1 MAAWG
6 LLALLLALDLA
17 LVVCHIRLSPR
28 QGSWNL
34 EADNGYPEKLQY
46 VKWLGGCLLLTLALR
61 RHAAIYFGWAAI
73 CLYFLLDDAA
83 LLHEWIG
90 ERLAIGL
97 GLGRIHRIYLA
108 WFPGSYL
115 RPQDFGEL
123 IVALIVAA
131 AIAALLVLSW
141 PARDAAR
148 ERVVARRLLMWLGV
162 FALFAVGVDMVHVM
176 VSRASAPAAYV
187 LGVIEDAGEMICAS
201 LLVGGLALE
210 LARDSARAG
219 PGLQCGRGTAGRP
232 IPLDPGRTPSLARWP
247 HPSESRQLAR
257 NTPGGNGRAPA
268 SASLTRRPR
277 DPGLL

>member
-1 MAAWG
+1 MPAWG

-17 LVVCHIRLSPR
+17 FVVCHIRLSPR

-46 VKWLGGCLLLTLALR
+46 VKWLGGCLLLLTLALR
-61 RHAAIYFGWAAI
+61 RHAAIYFGWAAV
-73 CLYFLLDDAA
+73 CLYFLWDDAA

-90 ERLAIGL
+90 EKLAVGL

-108 WFPGSYL
+108 WFPGFYL

-176 VSRASAPAAYV
+176 VSRVSPPAAYV

-201 LLVGGLALE
+201 LLVGGLVLE
-210 LARDSARAG
+210 LARDSA
-219 PGLQCGRGTAGRP
+219 LGTLDRQG
-232 IPLDPGRTPSLARWP
+232 PLDPGRTLSLARRP
-247 HPSESRQLAR
+247 HPSESRELAR
-257 NTPGGNGRAPA
+257 NTLGGDGRALA
-268 SASLTRRPR
+268 SASLAPRPR
-277 DPGLL
+277 DPGPL